1 MSSNF
6 SFKLFSDCE
15 DYLRT
20 NFNIY
25 IKLILEKNVQHKIIK
40 QRAFE
45 NICKDKIKRNDNFLE
60 TPKKNTLKLL
70 KIQNS

>member
-1 MSSNF
+1 MSSNL

-25 IKLILEKNVQHKIIK
+25 IKLILEKNVQHRIIK
-40 QRAFE
+40 SAFE
-45 NICKDKIKRNDNFLE
+45 NICKDKIKRNDNYLE
-60 TPKKNTLKLL
+60 TPKENTPKLL
-70 KIQNS
+70 KTQNS